1 MRISDWS
8 SDVCSSD
15 LFFPVSDRPEV
26 LVEVQM
32 PEGTGIEATSTVS
45 AKVEAWIRKQPE
57 AKIVTTYVRQGAPR
71 FVLNISPELLDPSFA
86 KSVLLTDDAEKR
98 KESGRAACKESVWH
112 DAESSVEGV
121 ACKNNMRKSCKTN
134 N

>member
-57 AKIVTTYVRQGAPR
+57 AKIVTTYVGQGAPL
-71 FVLNISPELLDPSFA
+71 FVLNIAPELPDPSFA
-86 KSVLLTDDAEKR
+86 KIVILTEYAKQR
-98 KESGRAACKESVWH
+98 KAIKHRLSLAGRDRSEVRR
-112 DAESSVEGV
+112 EGQRGV
-121 ACKNNMRKSCKTN
+121 RA
-134 N
+134 